1 MLRVWAAEVP
11 WKFATKRISMKPWHE
26 KTYTLDEALSRME
39 HYCAY
44 RERCHREV
52 VEKLREMRMIPQAID
67 TIVVRLIEENF
78 LNESRFATAFVN
90 GKFRQKGW
98 GKIRLRRELKQ
109 RDISEFLI
117 REALSGISEDALRE
131 RFEYMAHKRWDALK
145 SEARSLR
152 RKKKFVDYF
161 MYRGWETERI
171 YQYLDSLS

>member
-1 MLRVWAAEVP
+1 MLRWWAVGAH
-11 WKFATKRISMKPWHE
+11 WKFATKRIRMKPWHE
-26 KTYTLDEALSRME
+26 KTYTLDEALARME

-67 TIVVRLIEENF
+67 TIVVKLIEENF

-98 GKIRLRRELKQ
+98 GKVRLRRELRQ

-117 REALSGISEDALRE
+117 REALSGISDEAYRE
-131 RFEYMAHKRWDALK
+131 RFEYMAQKRWDALK
-145 SEARSLR
+145 SEGESLR
-152 RKKKFVDYF
+152 RKKKFADYF
-161 MYRGWETERI
+161 IYRGWENDWI
-171 YQYLDSLS
+171 YQYLDTLS

>member
-1 MLRVWAAEVP
+1 
-11 WKFATKRISMKPWHE
+11 MKPWHE
-26 KTYTLDEALSRME
+26 KTYTLDEALARME

-98 GKIRLRRELKQ
+98 GKMRLRRELKQ
-109 RDISEFLI
+109 RDISEYLI
-117 REALSGISEDALRE
+117 HQALSGITDDAYQE
-131 RFEYMAHKRWDALK
+131 NFEYLAEKRWDVLK
-145 SEARSLR
+145 NEREAPE
-152 RKKKFVDYF
+152 KKKEVCGLFYVS
-161 MYRGWETERI
+161 G
-171 YQYLDSLS
+171 LGN

>member
-1 MLRVWAAEVP
+1 
-11 WKFATKRISMKPWHE
+11 MKPWHQ
-26 KTYTLDEALSRME
+26 KTYTLDEALARME

-78 LNESRFATAFVN
+78 LNESRFANAFVN

-98 GKIRLRRELKQ
+98 GKIRLRRELQQ
-109 RDISEFLI
+109 RDISDFLI
-117 REALSGISEDALRE
+117 HEALSGICNDAYRE
-131 RFEYMAHKRWDALK
+131 QFEYLAQKRLQALK
-145 SEARSLR
+145 SEEDSLR

-161 MYRGWETERI
+161 MYRGWESERI
-171 YQYLDSLS
+171 YQYLDSLT

>member
-1 MLRVWAAEVP
+1 
-11 WKFATKRISMKPWHE
+11 MKPWHE
-26 KTYTLDEALSRME
+26 KTYTLDEALARME

-78 LNESRFATAFVN
+78 LNEARFAAAFVN

-98 GKIRLRRELKQ
+98 GKMRLRRELKQ
-109 RDISEFLI
+109 RDISEYLI
-117 REALSGISEDALRE
+117 HQALSGITDDAYQE
-131 RFEYMAHKRWDALK
+131 NFEYLAEKRWDVLK
-145 SEARSLR
+145 NEREPLK

-171 YQYLDSLS
+171 YQYLDSLT

>member
-1 MLRVWAAEVP
+1 
-11 WKFATKRISMKPWHE
+11 MKPWHQ
-26 KTYTLDEALSRME
+26 KTYTLDEALARME

-98 GKIRLRRELKQ
+98 GKIRLRRELQQ
-109 RDISEFLI
+109 RDISDFLI
-117 REALSGISEDALRE
+117 REALSGICNDAYRE
-131 RFEYMAHKRWDALK
+131 QFEYMAQKRWQALK
-145 SEARSLR
+145 SEEDSLR

-161 MYRGWETERI
+161 MYRGWESEWI
-171 YQYLDSLS
+171 YQYLDSLT